1 MMCLRKRLL
10 FFSLL
15 LFCTFTPLLSLFNS
29 SYAAEWEDI
38 ERRGKLV
45 VGVKDNLA
53 PLGFRNEEG
62 ELQGLEIDIAKR
74 LAAELLGDSE
84 AIIFKP
90 VSNLERFQLVLKDEV
105 DLTIAKVTLTDSRAR
120 VVDFSPY
127 YYLDGTGLITKN
139 NSQQKLT
146 DFTESTIAL
155 LENSST
161 IAVIKYHLPQAKLV
175 GVKSYQQAWELLEN
189 NQVEAFAGDITIL
202 TGWEQEY
209 TQYHQLPLYL
219 SGEPLGIIMPR
230 GLQYQELRQKVNKAI
245 ISWHNSGW
253 LRQRAIYWGLP

>member
-1 MMCLRKRLL
+1 MWLGKNLL
-10 FFSLL
+10 GFSLL
-15 LFCTFTPLLSLFNS
+15 LSSIFITLIPLSNS

-38 ERRGKLV
+38 ERRGKLII
-45 VGVKDNLA
+45 GVKDNLA

-74 LAAELLGDSE
+74 LAAELLGDPE

-90 VSNLERFQLVLKDEV
+90 VSNLERFQVVLNDEV

-139 NSQQKLT
+139 NSRQKLT
-146 DFTESTIAL
+146 DFTESTIAV
-155 LENSST
+155 LENSNT
-161 IAVIKYHLPQAKLV
+161 IAVIKHHLPQAKLV
-175 GVKSYQQAWELLEN
+175 GVKSYQQAWKLLEN
-189 NQVEAFAGDITIL
+189 NQAEAFAGDITIL

-209 TQYHQLPLYL
+209 PKYRQLPLYL

-245 ISWHNSGW
+245 IRWHNSGW
-253 LRQRAIYWGLP
+253 LSQRATYWGLP